1 MPTIK
6 IAKKP
11 SAIKDAVQ
19 VIAGEAYGKEDLEAD
34 VEVLAEL
41 GSAIAESKETLNAMK
56 ASIEVAQASYDEVAA
71 RVSTYVVNQNEVPPD
86 QAWPVF
92 VKGHK
97 VHVSALTLKR
107 TITDI
112 KAVYAKLGDA
122 FWSLCKINLTDLDKY
137 TTEPE
142 REAFVKAERTGERKV
157 TVEPYQKVKA

>member
-11 SAIKDAVQ
+11 VAQNAVQ
-19 VIAGEAYGKEDLEAD
+19 VIAGEAYGKEELEAD

-41 GSAIAESKETLNAMK
+41 GSSIAEAKESLNAMK
-56 ASIEVAQASYDEVAA
+56 ASVEVAQASYDEVAK
-71 RVSTYVVNQNEVPPD
+71 RVATYVVNQNEVPPD

-122 FWSLCKINLTDLDKY
+122 FWELCKINLTDLDKY

-142 REAFVKAERTGERKV
+142 REAFVKAERMGERKV